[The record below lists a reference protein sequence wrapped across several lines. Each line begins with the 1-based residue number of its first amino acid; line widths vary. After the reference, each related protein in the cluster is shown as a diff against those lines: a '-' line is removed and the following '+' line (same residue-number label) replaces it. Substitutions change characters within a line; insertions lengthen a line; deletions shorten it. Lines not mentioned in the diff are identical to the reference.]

1 MSFVRQLALVGLL
14 VTLCIILEIEAE
26 MLKIFFETNDIETY
40 VFGNILANT
49 YNLFNNTSGGV
60 QLKVSENDFEKA
72 NELMN
77 EFYNKDNQ

>member
-1 MSFVRQLALVGLL
+1 MELI
-14 VTLCIILEIEAE
+14 TLKIFNTEIEAE
-26 MLKIFFETNDIETY
+26 LLKAYLETNGIEAF

-72 NELMN
+72 NELMT
-77 EFYNKDNQ
+77 EFYNKDN

>member
-1 MSFVRQLALVGLL
+1 MELI
-14 VTLCIILEIEAE
+14 T
-26 MLKIFFETNDIETY
+26 LKIFNTEVEAELLKAYLETNGIEAF

-72 NELMN
+72 NELMT

>member
-1 MSFVRQLALVGLL
+1 MELI
-14 VTLCIILEIEAE
+14 T
-26 MLKIFFETNDIETY
+26 LKIFNTEVEAELLKAYLETNGIEAF

-72 NELMN
+72 NELMTK
-77 EFYNKDNQ
+77 FYKKDNQ

>member
-1 MSFVRQLALVGLL
+1 MELI
-14 VTLCIILEIEAE
+14 TLKIFNTEIEAE
-26 MLKIFFETNDIETY
+26 LLKAYLETNGIEAF

-72 NELMN
+72 NELMTK
-77 EFYNKDNQ
+77 FYKKDNQ